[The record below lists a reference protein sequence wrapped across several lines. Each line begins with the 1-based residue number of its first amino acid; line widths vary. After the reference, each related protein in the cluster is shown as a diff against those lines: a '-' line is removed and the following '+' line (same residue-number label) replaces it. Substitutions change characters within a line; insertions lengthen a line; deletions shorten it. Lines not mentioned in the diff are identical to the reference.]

1 MSKEA
6 NIATTKKMGEA
17 VNSGNLQE
25 FHHIFAANVKDHDP
39 APDQGPGPEGF
50 IGFFTQ
56 FRHAFPDLKIAVEHL
71 TADEDSV
78 AIAYTVT
85 GTQDGPFQGIPA
97 TGKKIKAR
105 GVQIAKFN
113 SDAKITER
121 WGSSDEAGILQ
132 QLGVLKPTAH
142 MDAPPAITAP
152 ASVGAIYRTHST
164 MARCASTRTGLLV

>member
-17 VNSGNLQE
+17 VNSGHLE
-25 FHHIFAANVKDHDP
+25 KFPDFFAPGVHDHDP

-50 IGFFTQ
+50 IKFFTQ
-56 FRHAFPDLKIAVEHL
+56 FRAAFPDLKIAVEHL
-71 TADEDSV
+71 TADDDSV

-85 GTQDGPFQGIPA
+85 GTQQGPFQGIPP

-105 GVQIAKFN
+105 GVQIAKFDAN
-113 SDAKITER
+113 AKIIER

-132 QLGVLKPTAH
+132 QLGVTKPTAH
-142 MDAPPAITAP
+142 MDTPPAITAP
-152 ASVGAIYRTHST
+152 AS
-164 MARCASTRTGLLV
+164 TGKI